1 MDEDAMNPDADE
13 YYAQTYDASVPDW
26 PGEIDFYREMADK
39 ANSAGGAVLE
49 IACGTGRVAIRL
61 TRTGARVAG
70 IDLCVFRL
78 EMEHLLARD
87 GVSARLSSTRDHAAR
102 GRRMNPSR

>member
-13 YYAQTYDASVPDW
+13 YYTQTYDASVPDW

-49 IACGTGRVAIRL
+49 IA
-61 TRTGARVAG
+61 
-70 IDLCVFRL
+70 
-78 EMEHLLARD
+78 
-87 GVSARLSSTRDHAAR
+87 
-102 GRRMNPSR
+102 